1 MSFFSKP
8 GCTSTR
14 GLVEKFVTSGEYS
27 WSDACT
33 VGVRRIGNEVSDL
46 CIGKPAVRSLPL
58 STAAGDLVAALRR
71 VPRSGSATI
80 VAVFTGPD
88 ALVKPVSALLC
99 KDGAGEVRPVDR
111 VRS

>member
-1 MSFFSKP
+1 
-8 GCTSTR
+8 
-14 GLVEKFVTSGEYS
+14 
-27 WSDACT
+27 
-33 VGVRRIGNEVSDL
+33 VGARRIGNEVSDL

-58 STAAGDLVAALRR
+58 SAAALRR